1 MGNNIQKVQKLGESE
16 SVNYEEIQ
24 NLIATHPPTSIFKDF
39 EVYKIMKDNILCTYY
54 IKTNKNEVD

>member
-1 MGNNIQKVQKLGESE
+1 MGNNIQKVQELGESE

-24 NLIATHPPTSIFKDF
+24 NLIATHPPTLIFKDF
-39 EVYKIMKDNILCTYY
+39 EVYKIMKDNVLCTYY